1 MIFSVFRIRLEFC
14 WTIGVA
20 PHIRIWDLI
29 FRPAGR
35 GVSWVP
41 LVRSARGFFNSTTAV
56 SRIELFMV
64 LVIVCMVKLMVFIR
78 AFLV

>member
-20 PHIRIWDLI
+20 PQVRIWALI

-35 GVSWVP
+35 GVPQVP
-41 LVRSARGFFNSTTAV
+41 LVRSARGFFHYSTVV
-56 SRIELFMV
+56 SRIELFLVKGMV
-64 LVIVCMVKLMVFIR
+64 FMVKMVVSIK